1 MLQAIDVFLFQIE
14 RMLAMTEELKKFINA
29 CIKEYEYQI
38 DGDSKNGNKQGKIII
53 SICVQLKNEN
63 SLNELLSL
71 LDHEHPQ
78 VRFRAAE
85 RTLLSFPD
93 RAERVLEELSMLRGI
108 EFGKI
113 GFVSQ
118 ITLQEWKKGN
128 LKFPTN
134 ETLKRLEND
143 N

>member
-1 MLQAIDVFLFQIE
+1 MNQEI
-14 RMLAMTEELKKFINA
+14 KKFVNA
-29 CIKEYEYQI
+29 CLKEYEYQSI
-38 DGDSKNGNKQGKIII
+38 GDSKNGNKQGKIII
-53 SICVQLKNEN
+53 SICIQLKNEN
-63 SLNELLSL
+63 RLHELLSL

-93 RAERVLEELSMLRGI
+93 RAERVLEELSILHGI
-108 EFGKI
+108 QFGQI

-134 ETLKRLEND
+134 ETLKRFD
-143 N
+143 VGD

>member
-1 MLQAIDVFLFQIE
+1 MNQ
-14 RMLAMTEELKKFINA
+14 ELEKFVNA
-29 CIKEYEYQI
+29 CFKEYEYQSL
-38 DGDSKNGNKQGKIII
+38 GDSKNSNKQGRIII
-53 SICVQLKNEN
+53 SICIQLKKEN
-63 SLNELLSL
+63 RLHELLSL
-71 LDHEHPQ
+71 LDHKHPQ

-93 RAERVLEELSMLRGI
+93 RAERVLVELSKLRGI
-108 EFGKI
+108 QFGQI

-134 ETLKRLEND
+134 ETLKRLD
-143 N
+143 VGD

>member
-1 MLQAIDVFLFQIE
+1 MNQEI
-14 RMLAMTEELKKFINA
+14 KKFVNA
-29 CIKEYEYQI
+29 CLKEYEYQSI
-38 DGDSKNGNKQGKIII
+38 GDSKNGNKQGKIII
-53 SICVQLKNEN
+53 SICIQLKNEN
-63 SLNELLSL
+63 RLHELLSL
-71 LDHEHPQ
+71 LHYEHPQ

-93 RAERVLEELSMLRGI
+93 RAERVLEELSKLHGVQ
-108 EFGKI
+108 FGQI

-134 ETLKRLEND
+134 ETLKRFD
-143 N
+143 VGD

>member
-1 MLQAIDVFLFQIE
+1 MNQ
-14 RMLAMTEELKKFINA
+14 ELEKFVNA
-29 CIKEYEYQI
+29 CLKEYEYQSK
-38 DGDSKNGNKQGKIII
+38 GDSRNGNKQGKIII

-63 SLNELLSL
+63 RLHELLGL

-93 RAERVLEELSMLRGI
+93 RAEKVLEDLTILRGI
-108 EFGKI
+108 EFGQI

-118 ITLQEWKKGN
+118 ITLREWKKGN

-134 ETLKRLEND
+134 ETLKHFESD
-143 N
+143 A